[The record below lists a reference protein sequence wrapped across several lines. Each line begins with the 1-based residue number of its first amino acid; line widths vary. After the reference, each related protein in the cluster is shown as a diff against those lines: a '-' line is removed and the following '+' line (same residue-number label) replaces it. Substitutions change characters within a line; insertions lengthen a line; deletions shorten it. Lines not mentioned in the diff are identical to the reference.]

1 MSSCPAYIFFYGGWI
16 LINRNMELC
25 VCECCVAGFYQ
36 SKEYWVTREDPYQ
49 VIKDECAFC
58 QIRRGYD
65 FLIQRRNHRLPDQIE
80 TEAIVCC

>member
-1 MSSCPAYIFFYGGWI
+1 MK
-16 LINRNMELC
+16 NRNFELC
-25 VCECCVAGFYQ
+25 LCERCVAGFYQ

-65 FLIQRRNHRLPDQIE
+65 YLSLAKGGLYHTHRQGCVANVTD
-80 TEAIVCC
+80 TMNRY

>member
-1 MSSCPAYIFFYGGWI
+1 MR
-16 LINRNMELC
+16 NRNLELC
-25 VCECCVAGFYQ
+25 LCERCVAGFYQ
-36 SKEYWVTREDPYQ
+36 SKEYRVTREDPYQ

-65 FLIQRRNHRLPDQIE
+65 FLIQRRNHRLPDRIE